1 MGVTPRPARV
11 PCPSCASCGAPAT
24 LLRRLTAREARV
36 RCVERDG
43 RLLIAWRAGSTA
55 DYQALRADFRAT
67 FPTHGDT
74 TWRPKES
81 VWSVP
86 LRLRDRLA
94 EWVSARFAPG
104 CELGYLPWD
113 ETTRPAYM
121 TEAG

>member
-1 MGVTPRPARV
+1 MGVTPQPARV
-11 PCPSCASCGAPAT
+11 ARPCTTIDSGPP
-24 LLRRLTAREARV
+24 RRMSVREARV

-43 RLLIAWRAGSTA
+43 RLLIAWRT
-55 DYQALRADFRAT
+55 DRTTDQRALREDFRAT
-67 FPTHGDT
+67 FPTHGAA

-113 ETTRPAYM
+113 ET
-121 TEAG
+121 

>member
-1 MGVTPRPARV
+1 MGVTPQPARHPR
-11 PCPSCASCGAPAT
+11 PCAPIDSGPP
-24 LLRRLTAREARV
+24 RRMSVREARV

-43 RLLIAWRAGSTA
+43 RLLIAWRTDRAA
-55 DYQALRADFRAT
+55 DQAALREDFRAT
-67 FPTHGDT
+67 FPTHGAA

-94 EWVSARFAPG
+94 EWVSARFAAG